1 MNPSVSQM
9 NIFSLPF
16 QCIGRLQRGH
26 LTSTTGNRIIHSIS
40 TRENPNQSCNETAA
54 LDYSGPVDLLV
65 LPRVASQLRNLSE
78 TAGCATFLADMVRV
92 SATSPASDVRTLSAH
107 LA

>member
-26 LTSTTGNRIIHSIS
+26 LTSTKGNFS
-40 TRENPNQSCNETAA
+40 
-54 LDYSGPVDLLV
+54 
-65 LPRVASQLRNLSE
+65 SQFDPKIGMSKRGVELKLWI
-78 TAGCATFLADMVRV
+78 F
-92 SATSPASDVRTLSAH
+92 TLFVFD
-107 LA
+107 